1 MPASVIDDSILLKL
15 IADQLNSLTLVVR
28 VMGEPE
34 RDLNDVAAEVI
45 RLRVDPMNRLRSDG
59 QEDIADVEFEI
70 VGIVGA
76 IAQESALNT
85 VTRTSMAIAQAFS
98 EQRLYD
104 SATDHELVIDRVS
117 REVESAG
124 GDSDGQEGPFAIFRL
139 IARGV
144 ARRTTGTTII
154 AP

>member
-15 IADQLNSLTLVVR
+15 IVGQLNSLSLVVR

-34 RDLNDVAAEVI
+34 RDLSEVAAEVI
-45 RLRVDPMNRLRSDG
+45 RLRVEPHDRIRSDG
-59 QEDIADVEFEI
+59 QEDIAAVEFEI
-70 VGIVGA
+70 VGVVGA
-76 IAQESALNT
+76 IAQETALNT
-85 VTRTSMAIAQAFS
+85 VTRVAMAIAQAFD

-104 SATDHELVIDRVS
+104 ATTDHELVIDRVT
-117 REVESAG
+117 RDIESAG

-139 IARGV
+139 TARGM
-144 ARRTTGTTII
+144 ARRTTGTSIT

>member
-15 IADQLNSLTLVVR
+15 ITAQLNSLTLVVR

-45 RLRVDPMNRLRSDG
+45 RLRVEPMNRLRSDG